1 MVDRARLSLPLQVP
15 ARQMLVITHGNHP
28 GGVWADYQ
36 SSMPSASG
44 YHESESSDG
53 GGDAKALRE
62 YVARYGRRRS
72 AAVGLVGVKRGTP
85 F

>member
-15 ARQMLVITHGNHP
+15 GRQMLVITQGDHP
-28 GGVWADYQ
+28 GGVWADYR

-44 YHESESSDG
+44 YHESETSG

-62 YVARYGRRRS
+62 YVARYGRRS
-72 AAVGLVGVKRGTP
+72 AAVGVAGAKRGTP